1 MLFNRS
7 VRCNFNREIREN
19 CESLCSLFLLVCAV
33 RVVRCSQNLNGE
45 SAGILTAKCEKT
57 AKSLYGL
64 FLLVR
69 VVRVVR
75 GSCFSTGVSVVILT
89 AKYVKTANEKRSVPS
104 RLEELVERRMRHCGS
119 IPGFFAVGKRA
130 VKRMS
135 PVASPGAGIGL
146 TEPRKER
153 SMSWNGHGRGKERY
167 LGAAFFRNYTILS
180 H

>member
-1 MLFNRS
+1 MPQPPTRVLGSHEFAPPRRLWQRRGSTQREALIRECPQYFNREIRENREKFVRSVSPCSRRSRCSRFMLFNRS

-104 RLEELVERRMRHCGS
+104 RL
-119 IPGFFAVGKRA
+119 
-130 VKRMS
+130 
-135 PVASPGAGIGL
+135 
-146 TEPRKER
+146 
-153 SMSWNGHGRGKERY
+153 
-167 LGAAFFRNYTILS
+167 
-180 H
+180 